1 MGGAGRTQGSKVFKP
16 CEKELSFLKLLLVC
30 GLQLAPVEAGAL
42 IAPVHTMS
50 LALPQ
55 ERRNPDRRFRTALN
69 FLRRRNHNRA

>member
-16 CEKELSFLKLLLVC
+16 CEKELSFQIFLVC
-30 GLQLAPVEAGAL
+30 GLQPAPVEAGAL
-42 IAPVHTMS
+42 IAPVCTMS

-55 ERRNPDRRFRTALN
+55 ERHNPDRRFRTALN